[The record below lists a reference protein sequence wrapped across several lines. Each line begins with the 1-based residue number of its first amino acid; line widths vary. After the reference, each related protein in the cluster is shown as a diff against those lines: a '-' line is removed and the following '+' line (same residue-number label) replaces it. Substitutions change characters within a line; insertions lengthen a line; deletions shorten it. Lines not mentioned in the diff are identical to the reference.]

1 MITTILIRRREATR
15 VTTLI
20 ESSEKIFAIGVGRER
35 LSGTIEHAACMGMW
49 SRGIRGRISD
59 ICLQGCLRGW
69 AWAGAGA
76 LLTEGLTLPEMR
88 DASRDL
94 TRAGAGADP
103 AMPLLSCLVVSSA
116 ATRKVVG
123 ARAFKGP
130 PSLPPFPSNDQISS
144 RPAAVASPRQFYIHV
159 DGIGK
164 MERAAVR
171 RR

>member
-1 MITTILIRRREATR
+1 MMFSLSLSLALANRLMKKKDHDNPDQKERGDSCRDPHGKLRKNIRHRRGSRRTFR
-15 VTTLI
+15 HDRTCYMHRGC
-20 ESSEKIFAIGVGRER
+20 GVE
-35 LSGTIEHAACMGMW
+35 
-49 SRGIRGRISD
+49 GIHGRISD

-88 DASRDL
+88 DALRDL
-94 TRAGAGADP
+94 TRVGAGADP

-130 PSLPPFPSNDQISS
+130 LPPSLSL
-144 RPAAVASPRQFYIHV
+144 
-159 DGIGK
+159 
-164 MERAAVR
+164 
-171 RR
+171 